1 MIELRT
7 QSLRSILAL
16 CARPS
21 RFMVDP
27 CISTIICP
35 NDVKYFYQFV
45 KTDFDLHLNLNYR
58 SKILQFLV
66 SNGIER
72 VAYFSDNRTT
82 FKQIFSCHLGFWVLN
97 WIINFRDRWMSIFE
111 FSTYKHISEWNL
123 VTIYCFERNNQFH
136 LNFYQPSWISSYT
149 QKTYLW

>member
-1 MIELRT
+1 MLINIKNHFFYICYFVLEIPHAKCVTFLVIELRT

-21 RFMVDP
+21 RFSLDP
-27 CISTIICP
+27 CVFIIICP

-82 FKQIFSCHLGFWVLN
+82 FKQIFSCHLGF
-97 WIINFRDRWMSIFE
+97 
-111 FSTYKHISEWNL
+111 
-123 VTIYCFERNNQFH
+123 
-136 LNFYQPSWISSYT
+136 
-149 QKTYLW
+149 